1 MMDFFSN
8 NRNSWYRIYLKNSVN
23 CHTLLTTRHMR
34 RSNYYNLRSVIRA
47 IIACSSYFI
56 LAFLQA
62 CSSSDDD
69 LKTKT
74 IDKEVIN
81 GFVQK
86 GPYLNGTAITIAE
99 LDQNLTATGKNF
111 TTQIIDNTGTFEIN
125 NITLESEFVELR
137 ADGFYFNEV
146 EGSNSTA
153 QLTMFALSDISS
165 ASSINVNILS
175 HLESNRVKKLIAD
188 GLSFSQA
195 KEQAQ
200 TEVLNIFSFQPST
213 INNSENLDI
222 SKSGEGNS
230 ILMAISVILQANR
243 SVADLTE
250 LLANISTDITG
261 DGVLDDTGIKADL
274 INGVQLV
281 DLTEVRQNLENR
293 YSELGISANIG
304 DFESLTQNYISGEVP
319 FEVQAVVRDACF
331 ETANGEIDLTFTHDT
346 ITDWWPTSI
355 EWISSSDHS
364 AHCFNSNWSNPIDRS
379 DGAATLEPACAGI
392 YFVKVSD
399 ANGYSIIKG
408 ITVSEATSSLSVS
421 ATTTNTTMGGNTGAI
436 DLTPTGGTPPYT
448 VSWSN
453 SETTEDINGI
463 GPGVYTATITD
474 ASACEIST
482 NIPIY
487 FTFIDSRDNQEYV
500 AIPIGTQIWMAEN
513 LNVGTRINISTN
525 GTEVLNQTDN
535 GTIEKYCY
543 DDDPTNCNIYGG
555 LYQLEEAMNYNTTES
570 SQGICPA
577 GWHIPSDTEWKLM
590 EIYLGM
596 SETDADLLE
605 WDNRGT
611 DEGDQ
616 LKEEPCESNTGTEG
630 SGVNCAITGFAGK
643 LAGYSIGA
651 QFLQMNQYGYFV
663 TSTGAIIRRLS
674 GQSKIGRHP
683 INMSDGACIR
693 CVMD

>member
-1 MMDFFSN
+1 MG
-8 NRNSWYRIYLKNSVN
+8 
-23 CHTLLTTRHMR
+23 
-34 RSNYYNLRSVIRA
+34 RSNYYTLQSVIRA
-47 IIACSSYFI
+47 LIASSSFII
-56 LAFLQA
+56 LAILQA
-62 CSSSDDD
+62 CSGSDDD
-69 LKTKT
+69 LKTKS
-74 IDKEVIN
+74 INKEVIN

-125 NITLESEFVELR
+125 DITLESEFVELR

-153 QLTMFALSDISS
+153 QLTMFALADISN
-165 ASSINVNILS
+165 ANSINVNILS
-175 HLESNRVKKLIAD
+175 HLESNRVKKLITD

-195 KEQAQ
+195 KDQAQ
-200 TEVLNIFSFQPST
+200 TEVLSIFSFQPSS
-213 INNSENLDI
+213 INNSEELDI
-222 SKSGEGNS
+222 SKSGEGNA

-243 SVADLTE
+243 SVGDLTE

-261 DGVLDDTGIKADL
+261 DGILDDMGIKAEL
-274 INGVQLV
+274 INEIQLV
-281 DLTEVRQNLENR
+281 DLAEVRQNLENR
-293 YSELGISANIG
+293 YAGLGISAAIG
-304 DFESLTQNYISGEVP
+304 DFESLTENYIAGGVP
-319 FEVQAVVRDACF
+319 FEVQADVREACF
-331 ETANGEIDLTFTHDT
+331 ESANGEINLSFNHDT

-364 AHCFNSNWSNPIDRS
+364 THCFDSNWSNPIDRS
-379 DGAATLEPACAGI
+379 DGAATLEPVCAGK

-408 ITVSEATSSLSVS
+408 ITVSEATSPLSVS

-436 DLTPTGGTPPYT
+436 DLTPAGGTPPYII
-448 VSWSN
+448 SWSN
-453 SETTEDINGI
+453 SETTEDINGVA
-463 GPGVYTATITD
+463 PGVYTATIID
-474 ASACEIST
+474 ANACEIST

-487 FTFIDSRDNQEYV
+487 FTIIDSRDNQEYE
-500 AIPIGTQIWMAEN
+500 AIPIGTQNWMAVN
-513 LNVGTRINISTN
+513 LNIGSRIDISSN
-525 GTEVLNQTDN
+525 GTDVLNQADN

-543 DDDPTNCNIYGG
+543 NDDPTNCDIYGG

-577 GWHIPSDTEWKLM
+577 GWHIPSDAEWKTL

-596 SETDADLLE
+596 SQTDADLQE

-616 LKEEPCESNTGTEG
+616 LKEEPCDSNAGTDG
-630 SGVNCAITGFAGK
+630 SGVNCASTGFAGK
-643 LAGYSIGA
+643 LAGYSTGV
-651 QFLQMNQYGYFV
+651 QFLQMDQYSYFV
-663 TSTGAIIRRLS
+663 TSTGAVIRRLS
-674 GQSKIGRHP
+674 EQSNIGRHP
-683 INMSDGACIR
+683 INLSDGASIR